1 MSLVFEARVLECTG
15 VPLDEIPY
23 ADASELGDFHILCH
37 DRASNT
43 YVVFAGYPET
53 DEDGVEHWPR
63 SALRRI
69 VVPRGGARPGAGR
82 PRLFAEPVRRSVTM
96 DESHW
101 EAVRLLA
108 RATGSTPSLVLAALV
123 EQATAEAARA
133 VEESRCS
140 SAERVVGPDGWEVT
154 EQGYAMQIGEALLLV
169 GQSSRDSTVFFWEVN
184 FSQPERLKRGRA
196 PSYEAAKVRALRA
209 HDVALGLKPR

>member
-1 MSLVFEARVLECTG
+1 M
-15 VPLDEIPY
+15 
-23 ADASELGDFHILCH
+23 
-37 DRASNT
+37 
-43 YVVFAGYPET
+43 
-53 DEDGVEHWPR
+53 EHTMK
-63 SALRRI
+63 
-69 VVPRGGARPGAGR
+69 RGGARPNAGR

-169 GQSSRDSTVFFWEVN
+169 GQSSRDASVFFWEVN
-184 FSQPERLKRGRA
+184 FLEPERLKRGRA
-196 PSYEAAKVRALRA
+196 PSYEGAKVRALRA
-209 HDVALGLKPR
+209 HEVALGRKPQ